1 MDPTNQIQK
10 ALDLAFVRYIERKEE
25 GWLAF
30 MRDELKYTPDAP
42 MIPIVTS
49 IANFKDT
56 AVRSSHGVGKTA
68 LGSALLCTAMALVP
82 EVLVLQMSP
91 TWSQVKGVFWN
102 ELRKWY
108 GNSRMMQTVFEIAEK
123 TPTMLCRLSPHTWY
137 AQGIASNAPG
147 RIEGRHAK
155 RVLLIGDEMKAIEDP
170 LIEGIQGALTS
181 ERSWRLYLSTPSTPG
196 GRFTSFYY
204 CFTKNRQ
211 HWKTF
216 KITADESP
224 RVSRSWVDRMIR
236 EYGADSQ
243 IVKARV
249 FADFP
254 DVAGDTLIPL
264 QVAELFYQEGFEAE
278 GKASIGVD
286 VARFG
291 SDESVASVW
300 RGETLIALNVIK
312 ISSEKQRL
320 TDLAREVQR
329 MVNEYGASVVIV
341 DDIGVGG
348 GITDVLSEVYD
359 NSIFTQV
366 VPFTANNKANQEAKF
381 KSLGDEVLWEF
392 SEAIK
397 SGAAKSVVDDER
409 LVYQLS
415 SYRKAYTVDE
425 RMIIKWPEKKGDRS
439 ADEKS
444 PDRGDAAWL
453 GWYGARLLKSASTS
467 TDTTTKEEDADVETG
482 ALEFAGIREKL
493 F

>member
-1 MDPTNQIQK
+1 
-10 ALDLAFVRYIERKEE
+10 
-25 GWLAF
+25 
-30 MRDELKYTPDAP
+30 
-42 MIPIVTS
+42 
-49 IANFKDT
+49 
-56 AVRSSHGVGKTA
+56 
-68 LGSALLCTAMALVP
+68 
-82 EVLVLQMSP
+82 
-91 TWSQVKGVFWN
+91 
-102 ELRKWY
+102 
-108 GNSRMMQTVFEIAEK
+108 
-123 TPTMLCRLSPHTWY
+123 
-137 AQGIASNAPG
+137 
-147 RIEGRHAK
+147 
-155 RVLLIGDEMKAIEDP
+155 
-170 LIEGIQGALTS
+170 
-181 ERSWRLYLSTPSTPG
+181 
-196 GRFTSFYY
+196 
-204 CFTKNRQ
+204 
-211 HWKTF
+211 
-216 KITADESP
+216 
-224 RVSRSWVDRMIR
+224 
-236 EYGADSQ
+236 
-243 IVKARV
+243 
-249 FADFP
+249 
-254 DVAGDTLIPL
+254 
-264 QVAELFYQEGFEAE
+264 LFYQEGCGAE